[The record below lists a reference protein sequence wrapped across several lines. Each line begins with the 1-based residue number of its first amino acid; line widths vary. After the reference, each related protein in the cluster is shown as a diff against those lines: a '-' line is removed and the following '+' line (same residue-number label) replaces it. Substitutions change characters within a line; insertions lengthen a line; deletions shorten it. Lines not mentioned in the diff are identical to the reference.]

1 MLEAK
6 LRMIDKMKNKL
17 IGGRGGADSLLT
29 EEWEQL
35 ELCNRSLAFVE
46 EVAPKLAPGVELRR
60 PEPGESWEVTI
71 GKLRQ
76 GEQSRK
82 QILRHIESA
91 QILENLLKERH
102 KQGAEFPRAGTV
114 QAVLGRVIPRVP
126 TVSWESHHPNVVYL
140 RAGENGDRIRDHLRG
155 RLLHGESRGAP
166 PLCQRSWRM
175 VANAQAA
182 LQAAAGSND
191 GLVLEQQGPDGP
203 IVVLREPEMLAGM
216 LNWIS
221 AQEDATPLRE
231 AVVKL
236 ECWPD
241 RLMTTTGMKTAM
253 EQALGNNSKSAS
265 LVCNRCR
272 SLTEV
277 VSLGDTGH
285 GRQVGYLC
293 KTCLCLVEP
302 VKEPMKPFPFPRECL
317 EGHERRCKEL
327 APGNGQRGAQRS
339 GGSSLVEGGG

>member
-1 MLEAK
+1 VGDKPAPNIDHFPIWLRLPDRILFPPPQEAPRVPRQRPDMSQWATIGGEYTQQVATALEALGENIWVRDEQQQIDPIRTWDKVVPLLVKIAGDVAGVRTLGGTGKAPYKSGRQKMLEAE

-60 PEPGESWEVTI
+60 PEPGVSWEVTI

-216 LNWIS
+216 LN
-221 AQEDATPLRE
+221 
-231 AVVKL
+231 
-236 ECWPD
+236 
-241 RLMTTTGMKTAM
+241 
-253 EQALGNNSKSAS
+253 
-265 LVCNRCR
+265 
-272 SLTEV
+272 
-277 VSLGDTGH
+277 
-285 GRQVGYLC
+285 
-293 KTCLCLVEP
+293 
-302 VKEPMKPFPFPRECL
+302 
-317 EGHERRCKEL
+317 
-327 APGNGQRGAQRS
+327 
-339 GGSSLVEGGG
+339 